1 MPNLAGTYP
10 LGTLTV
16 NRIGFGAMQLAGPK
30 VYGPPSDPAHAAQ
43 VLQAAVD
50 AGINHIDTSDFYGP
64 HTVNHLIRETLYPYR
79 DGLVLVTKLGAKRTP
94 DAGWHPAQSPAE
106 LRSGLEDN
114 LRNLKLD
121 CMDVVNLRIFTG
133 HNPPQPGSIAERF
146 ETMLELQREGK
157 IKHIGL
163 SNIVQSQLEEA
174 LTLGEVVCV
183 QNNYGVL
190 NRTDDELLEFCADRG
205 IAFVPFF
212 PLNGFSPLQSNVL
225 DEVAAEVGATKHQVA
240 LAWLLHGPE
249 NILLIP
255 GTSKVAHLQQNIA
268 AADIKLTPTQ
278 LTRLDNISTPP
289 AAQH

>member
-1 MPNLAGTYP
+1 MTNLAGTYT

-16 NRIGFGAMQLAGPK
+16 NRMGFGAMQLAGPK
-30 VYGPPSDPAHAAQ
+30 IYGPPTDPAEVRR
-43 VLQAAVD
+43 VLETAIE

-64 HTVNHLIRETLYPYR
+64 HHVNHLIRDTLHPYR
-79 DGLVLVTKLGAKRTP
+79 DGLVLVSKLGAKRTP

-106 LRSGLEDN
+106 LRSALEDN

-121 CMDVVNLRIFTG
+121 CMDVVNLRIFSG
-133 HNPPQPGSIAERF
+133 HGAPQPGSIAERF

-163 SNIVQSQLEEA
+163 SNVVQSQLEEA
-174 LTLGEVVCV
+174 LTMGEVVCV

-190 NRTDDELLEFCADRG
+190 NRADDELLEFCANKN

-212 PLNGFSPLQSNVL
+212 PLNGFSPLSHQVL
-225 DEVAAEVGATKHQVA
+225 DEIATELNATKHQVA

-255 GTSKVAHLQQNIA
+255 GTSKVAHLKENIA
-268 AADIKLTPTQ
+268 AADLKLTPVQ
-278 LTRLDNISTPP
+278 LTRLDRLST
-289 AAQH
+289 

>member
-1 MPNLAGTYP
+1 MTNLAGTYT

-16 NRIGFGAMQLAGPK
+16 NRMGFGAMQLAGPK
-30 VYGPPSDPAHAAQ
+30 IYGPPSDPAEAAR
-43 VLQAAVD
+43 VLQTAIE

-64 HTVNHLIRETLYPYR
+64 HTVNNLIRETLYPYR
-79 DGLVLVTKLGAKRTP
+79 DGLVLVTKLGARRTP

-106 LRSGLEDN
+106 LRSALEDN

-121 CMDVVNLRIFTG
+121 CMDVVNLRIFSG
-133 HNPPQPGSIAERF
+133 HNPPGPGSIAERF

-183 QNNYGVL
+183 QNAYGVL
-190 NRTDDELLEFCADRG
+190 NRADDELVEFCANKK

-212 PLNGFSPLQSNVL
+212 PLNGFSPLSHNVL
-225 DEVAAEVGATKHQVA
+225 DEIAAELGATKHQVA
-240 LAWLLHGPE
+240 LAWLLNGPE

-255 GTSKVAHLQQNIA
+255 GTSKVAHLKENIA
-268 AADIKLTPTQ
+268 ATGVKITPDQ
-278 LTRLDNISTPP
+278 LNRLDQLST
-289 AAQH
+289 

>member
-1 MPNLAGTYP
+1 MTNLAGTYT

-30 VYGPPSDPAHAAQ
+30 VYGPPSDPAEATR
-43 VLQAAVD
+43 VLHTAME

-64 HTVNHLIRETLYPYR
+64 HHTNHLIRETLHPYR
-79 DGLVLVTKLGAKRTP
+79 DGLVLVTKLGARRTP
-94 DAGWHPAQSPAE
+94 NAAWLPALSPAE

-114 LRNLKLD
+114 LRHLKRD
-121 CMDVVNLRIFTG
+121 CMDVVNLRVGTG
-133 HNPPQPGSIAERF
+133 AAGPFAASIAPQF

-157 IKHIGL
+157 LKHIGL
-163 SNIVQSQLEEA
+163 SNIVHSQLEEA
-174 LTLGEVVCV
+174 LTMGEVVCV
-183 QNNYGVL
+183 QNAYGVL
-190 NRTDDELLEFCADRG
+190 NRADDELLEFCANKN

-212 PLNGFSPLQSNVL
+212 PLNGFSPLQSKVL
-225 DEVAAEVGATKHQVA
+225 DEVAAKTGTTKHQVA

-268 AADIKLTPTQ
+268 AADIKLTPDQ
-278 LTRLDNISTPP
+278 LARLDNLTT
-289 AAQH
+289 

>member
-1 MPNLAGTYP
+1 MTNLAGTYT

-30 VYGPPSDPAHAAQ
+30 VYGPPSDPAEAAR
-43 VLQAAVD
+43 VLETAIE

-64 HTVNHLIRETLYPYR
+64 HHVNHLIRETLHPYR
-79 DGLVLVTKLGAKRTP
+79 DGLVLVSKLGAKRTP
-94 DAGWHPAQSPAE
+94 NAAWLPALTPAE
-106 LRSGLEDN
+106 LRAGLEDN
-114 LRNLKLD
+114 LRHLKLD
-121 CMDVVNLRIFTG
+121 CMDVVNLRVGTG
-133 HNPPQPGSIAERF
+133 ERGPFAAPIAQQF

-157 IKHIGL
+157 IKHIGI

-174 LTLGEVVCV
+174 LTMGEVVCV
-183 QNNYGVL
+183 QNAYGVL
-190 NRTDDELLEFCADRG
+190 NRADDELLEFCANKN

-212 PLNGFSPLQSNVL
+212 PLNGFSPLQSKVL
-225 DEVAAEVGATKHQVA
+225 DEIAAETGTTKHQVA

-268 AADIKLTPTQ
+268 AAEIKLTPNQ
-278 LTRLDNISTPP
+278 LTRLDTL
-289 AAQH
+289 QT

>member
-1 MPNLAGTYP
+1 MTNLAGTYK

-30 VYGPPSDPAHAAQ
+30 VYGPPSDPAEAAR
-43 VLQAAVD
+43 VLQTAIE

-64 HTVNHLIRETLYPYR
+64 HTVNNLIRETLYPYR
-79 DGLVLVTKLGAKRTP
+79 DGLVLVTKLGARRSD
-94 DAGWHPAQSPAE
+94 DAGWHSAQTPAE
-106 LRSGLEDN
+106 LRSALEDN

-133 HNPPQPGSIAERF
+133 HNPPGPGSVAERF

-157 IKHIGL
+157 VKHIGL

-174 LTLGEVVCV
+174 LTMGEVVCV
-183 QNNYGVL
+183 QNAYGVL
-190 NRTDDELLEFCADRG
+190 NRADDELLEFCADRN

-225 DEVAAEVGATKHQVA
+225 DEIAAETGTTKHQVA

-268 AADIKLTPTQ
+268 AADLKLTPDQ
-278 LTRLDNISTPP
+278 LTRLDQLST
-289 AAQH
+289 